1 VNVALT
7 TVFTALYAVL
17 GFLRISPII
26 GLTGQAIT
34 AAAIIAPI
42 IGMLLGPYIGALSAF
57 LGGTIGLFLGSL
69 SYPSFAGGIATAFCA
84 GMIRTGKRAIAA
96 LVYLTLFLLF
106 AFYPVV
112 GPAWVFPPET
122 WFQIVGLIILLSP
135 LQSFAKKLLDSQSST
150 RLMYGFF
157 FTCLVSTL
165 AGQIAGS
172 LVFEILAAGPNAVNS
187 TWQTT
192 WLTLTGLY
200 PIERTIIALAGALIG
215 TALTRILKSA
225 SLPPSVSR
233 SWRAR
238 TQGVPEPELKVPQ
251 LFSPPSDWRSIMLM
265 KIHWSK
271 GIIISAAP
279 CTSSSKSTGASF
291 INTTGVR
298 SAASPI
304 NRCAAEAKS
313 SATA

>member
-7 TVFTALYAVL
+7 AVFTALYAVL

-42 IGMLLGPYIGALSAF
+42 IGMLLGPYIGTLSAL
-57 LGGTIGLFLGSL
+57 LGGTIGFFLGSL

-172 LVFEILAAGPNAVNS
+172 LVFEILAADPNVVKAS
-187 TWQTT
+187 WP
-192 WLTLTGLY
+192 TLTGLY
-200 PIERTIIALAGALIG
+200 PVERTIIALAAAFIG
-215 TALTRILKSA
+215 TALFKTLKSTN
-225 SLPPSVSR
+225 LPPSIGK
-233 SWRAR
+233 SWRAGNQSGR
-238 TQGVPEPELKVPQ
+238 DTRLG
-251 LFSPPSDWRSIMLM
+251 D
-265 KIHWSK
+265 
-271 GIIISAAP
+271 
-279 CTSSSKSTGASF
+279 
-291 INTTGVR
+291 
-298 SAASPI
+298 
-304 NRCAAEAKS
+304 
-313 SATA
+313 

>member
-1 VNVALT
+1 LTSNRKFTTVNVALT
-7 TVFTALYAVL
+7 AVFTALYAVL

-42 IGMLLGPYIGALSAF
+42 IGMLLGPYIGTLSAF

-84 GMIRTGKRAIAA
+84 GMIRTGKRTIAT

-122 WFQIVGLIILLSP
+122 WFQIIGLIILLSP
-135 LQSFAKKLLDSQSST
+135 LQSFAEKLLDSQSST

-172 LVFEILAAGPNAVNS
+172 LVFEILAADPNVMMG
-187 TWQTT
+187 TWRA
-192 WLTLTGLY
+192 LTGVY
-200 PIERTIIALAGALIG
+200 PLERSIIALAAAFIG
-215 TALTRILKSA
+215 TGLSKTLKSTN
-225 SLPPSVSR
+225 LPPSIGKSWHNR
-233 SWRAR
+233 S
-238 TQGVPEPELKVPQ
+238 Q
-251 LFSPPSDWRSIMLM
+251 SDS
-265 KIHWSK
+265 
-271 GIIISAAP
+271 
-279 CTSSSKSTGASF
+279 
-291 INTTGVR
+291 NT
-298 SAASPI
+298 
-304 NRCAAEAKS
+304 
-313 SATA
+313 

>member
-1 VNVALT
+1 MTSNRKFTTVNVALT
-7 TVFTALYAVL
+7 AVFTALYAVL

-42 IGMLLGPYIGALSAF
+42 IGMLLGPYIGAMSAF

-69 SYPSFAGGIATAFCA
+69 SYPSFAGGIVTAFCA

-157 FTCLVSTL
+157 FTCLASTL

-172 LVFEILAAGPNAVNS
+172 LVFEILAADPNVMMG
-187 TWQTT
+187 TWRA
-192 WLTLTGLY
+192 LTGVY
-200 PIERTIIALAGALIG
+200 PLERSIIALAAAFIG
-215 TALTRILKSA
+215 TGLSKTLKSTN
-225 SLPPSVSR
+225 LPPSIGKSWHNR
-233 SWRAR
+233 S
-238 TQGVPEPELKVPQ
+238 Q
-251 LFSPPSDWRSIMLM
+251 SDS
-265 KIHWSK
+265 
-271 GIIISAAP
+271 
-279 CTSSSKSTGASF
+279 
-291 INTTGVR
+291 NT
-298 SAASPI
+298 
-304 NRCAAEAKS
+304 
-313 SATA
+313 

>member
-1 VNVALT
+1 
-7 TVFTALYAVL
+7 VFTALYVVL

-26 GLTGQAIT
+26 GLSGQAIT

-42 IGMLLGPYIGALSAF
+42 IGMLLGPYIGTLSTF
-57 LGGTIGLFLGSL
+57 LGGTIGFFLGSL

-106 AFYPVV
+106 AFYPVI
-112 GPAWVFPPET
+112 GPAWVFPLET

-172 LVFEILAAGPNAVNS
+172 LVFEILAADPNVVKAS
-187 TWQTT
+187 WP
-192 WLTLTGLY
+192 TLTGLY
-200 PIERTIIALAGALIG
+200 PVERTIIALAAAFIG
-215 TALTRILKSA
+215 TALFKTLKSTN
-225 SLPPSVSR
+225 LPPSIGK
-233 SWRAR
+233 SWRAGNQSGR
-238 TQGVPEPELKVPQ
+238 DTRLG
-251 LFSPPSDWRSIMLM
+251 D
-265 KIHWSK
+265 
-271 GIIISAAP
+271 
-279 CTSSSKSTGASF
+279 
-291 INTTGVR
+291 
-298 SAASPI
+298 
-304 NRCAAEAKS
+304 
-313 SATA
+313 

>member
-1 VNVALT
+1 MSNRKFTTVNVALT
-7 TVFTALYAVL
+7 AVFTALYAVL

-42 IGMLLGPYIGALSAF
+42 IGMLLGPYIGTLSAL
-57 LGGTIGLFLGSL
+57 LGGTIGFFLGSL
-69 SYPSFAGGIATAFCA
+69 SYPSFVGGIATAFCA

-172 LVFEILAAGPNAVNS
+172 LVFEILAADPNVVKAS
-187 TWQTT
+187 WP
-192 WLTLTGLY
+192 TLTGLY
-200 PIERTIIALAGALIG
+200 PVERTIIALAAAFIG
-215 TALTRILKSA
+215 TALFKTLKSTN
-225 SLPPSVSR
+225 LPPSIGK
-233 SWRAR
+233 SWRAGNQSGR
-238 TQGVPEPELKVPQ
+238 DTRLG
-251 LFSPPSDWRSIMLM
+251 D
-265 KIHWSK
+265 
-271 GIIISAAP
+271 
-279 CTSSSKSTGASF
+279 
-291 INTTGVR
+291 
-298 SAASPI
+298 
-304 NRCAAEAKS
+304 
-313 SATA
+313 